1 MLVRVYWVTWTVCF
15 IFLYV
20 HLIPFFHFSLF
31 LSLPLFIPFLSA
43 LYSTR
48 LSLVHARIPSHLAL
62 CYYFRNLIYPNKHI
76 QPNCYQNQMVFCVL
90 SVCTR
95 NRAKFAHS
103 FFFIVTIF
111 FFFFKRRFYSSKCF
125 GEVVFVPRKTQRP
138 IEDFIKWLNYFKE
151 ILFIWYLEKKSKKKK
166 NYLLR

>member
-1 MLVRVYWVTWTVCF
+1 MFFF

-90 SVCTR
+90 PVCTR
-95 NRAKFAHS
+95 NRAKNLPIPFF
-103 FFFIVTIF
+103 FFFIVTIYLSF
-111 FFFFKRRFYSSKCF
+111 FFFLK
-125 GEVVFVPRKTQRP
+125 KT
-138 IEDFIKWLNYFKE
+138 
-151 ILFIWYLEKKSKKKK
+151 ILFIEM
-166 NYLLR
+166 LRWSSFCTSENPATDRRFH

>member
-1 MLVRVYWVTWTVCF
+1 MPRCKQSSNPITIDYNINMLVRVYWVTWTVCF

-103 FFFIVTIF
+103 FFFYCYNLF
-111 FFFFKRRFYSSKCF
+111 FFFL
-125 GEVVFVPRKTQRP
+125 KT
-138 IEDFIKWLNYFKE
+138 
-151 ILFIWYLEKKSKKKK
+151 ILFIEM
-166 NYLLR
+166 LRWSSFCTSENPATDRRFH